1 MKTNRIIS
9 MILTMVISLSTL
21 FAQDG
26 KQLFKSRCNSCH
38 MEDKNSTGPKLKG
51 AKALWESA
59 GEGELIY
66 KWVENSATLIKTGKS
81 TRAKEIQGYSP
92 TEMPAQTVTKEEID
106 AILGYVDSYEPAS
119 EKSTAT
125 VGDSTA
131 TGAALIGK
139 PNYSENLDLFYGL
152 LFIALIIGIGILVI
166 AYSIVT
172 YVKSDYFKSKATN
185 QGTLPVTILIL
196 SFGYIGFNSQS
207 LALNFMSSGEASEKM
222 PWLLVENS
230 DIYVLLFIDMLL
242 IAILLYLRN
251 IFNRLVAMTKS
262 KEALALEETPVIN
275 KLNAILTDAVPIE
288 REHEIMME
296 HEYDGIRELDNN
308 LPPWWVWGFYATIVF
323 AIIYIVNYHI
333 VGYSDLQIKAYDKEM
348 VQADKEV
355 KAYLSAQAMNV
366 DETNATLLTESQ
378 DLAEGKNLFSTHCVT
393 CHKSKGEG
401 DVGPNL
407 TDKSWIYGYDIKE
420 VFASIKKGRP
430 AGMPEHAS
438 KLNPVQIQQVASYV
452 INLPYIKGTKPEQGT
467 IIEK

>member
-1 MKTNRIIS
+1 
-9 MILTMVISLSTL
+9 
-21 FAQDG
+21 
-26 KQLFKSRCNSCH
+26 

-81 TRAKEIQGYSP
+81 KRAKEIQAYSP
-92 TEMPAQTVTKEEID
+92 TEMPAQTVTKEEVD
-106 AILGYVDSYEPAS
+106 AILGYVDSYEPAL

-131 TGAALIGK
+131 TGAALIEK

-196 SFGYIGFNSQS
+196 SFGYIGFSSQS
-207 LALNFMSSGEASEKM
+207 LALNFMSSGEATEKM

-288 REHEIMME
+288 REHEIMMD

-467 IIEK
+467 IKEK